1 MDLRGR
7 RITLMGLGRHG
18 GGVAAARYLARAGAR
33 VTISDLAGAD
43 ALAESLAGLADVP
56 LARAALGSHDEA
68 DFRNAELLVVNPA
81 VPLGHP
87 LLTLARENGARL
99 TSEIELFLEA
109 CPARIIG
116 VTGTNGKST
125 TAAMIA
131 AMLERENDRQSAG
144 RRAWLGG
151 NIGRSLLPHLT
162 DISAD
167 DWVVLELSSFQLA
180 HLSAAARM
188 PDIAVVTNCSA
199 DHLDWHGSYERYVAA
214 KQRMVCEQGPS
225 ARAVL
230 NFLDPE
236 VNGWASLA
244 GGRAVPPWALDALP
258 DLLLPGLHNRHN
270 AACAAAAARTAG
282 CSDESI
288 RGALAEFRGLEHRLE
303 LVARKSGRLFFND
316 SKSTTP
322 ESTRAALAA
331 VEAPVWLLA
340 GGQDKG
346 VCFRG
351 LGQSIVQKAR
361 GAAFFGR
368 ARECLRSA
376 LGAQDPAFD
385 VFTIERMADA
395 LDWCWSRSR
404 PGHAILLSPACA
416 SFDQF
421 QDYQDRGRQFAR
433 LVRAL

>member
-18 GGVAAARYLARAGAR
+18 GGVAAARYLAQAGAR

-43 ALAESLAGLADVP
+43 ALADSLASLADVP
-56 LARAALGSHDEA
+56 IARAALGGHDEA
-68 DFRNAELLVVNPA
+68 DFRGAELLVVNPA

-87 LLTLARENGARL
+87 LVALARESGARL

-125 TAAMIA
+125 TAAMLA
-131 AMLERENDRQSAG
+131 AMLERGTDRQSAG

-151 NIGRSLLPHLT
+151 NIGRSLLPHLA

-180 HLSAAARM
+180 HLSAATRM

-199 DHLDWHGSYERYVAA
+199 NHLDWHGSYERYVAA
-214 KQRMVCEQGPS
+214 KQRIVREQGPK

-230 NFLDPE
+230 NVRDPE
-236 VNGWASLA
+236 LKGWVNLA
-244 GGRAVPPWALDALP
+244 GGRAIPPWPLDELP
-258 DLLLPGLHNRHN
+258 ELPVPGLHNRHN
-270 AACAAAAARTAG
+270 AACAAAAARAAG
-282 CSDESI
+282 CSDESVH
-288 RGALAEFRGLEHRLE
+288 RALTEFRGLEHRLE
-303 LVARKSGRLFFND
+303 LVAQKVGRLFFND

-331 VEAPVWLLA
+331 LAAPAWLLA

-346 VCFRG
+346 ACFRG

-368 ARECLRSA
+368 ARESLRSA
-376 LGAQDPAFD
+376 LGAQDPAFP
-385 VFTIERMADA
+385 VATTERMADA
-395 LDWCWSRSR
+395 LDWCWSRSQ
-404 PGHAILLSPACA
+404 PGDAILLSPACA
-416 SFDQF
+416 SYDQF
-421 QDYQDRGRQFAR
+421 QDFQDRGRQFAK